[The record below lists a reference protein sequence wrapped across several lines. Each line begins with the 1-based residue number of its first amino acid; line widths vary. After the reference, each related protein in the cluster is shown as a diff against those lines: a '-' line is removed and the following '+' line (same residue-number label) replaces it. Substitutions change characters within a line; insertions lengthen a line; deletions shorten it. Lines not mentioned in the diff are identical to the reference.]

1 MLRKNEILS
10 KEGNISAR
18 CKKVKVGKYDE
29 TE

>member
-1 MLRKNEILS
+1 MSRKNEMS

-18 CKKVKVGKYDE
+18 CKKVKMGKCDK